1 MTTAYTLDAFS
12 TNVSSFDADPVD
24 YQLLIPGNS
33 GFLHTKVPNVEYH
46 WGLGKGDFK
55 TDSPVNQLEGKIA
68 LELSQSCFL
77 FLNSSQYEKT
87 YQTCSKRGRISIVP
101 TLDTLE
107 KMLKVVESHE
117 GQTGQPRPYTE
128 SFPVQEYEYVLVTQ
142 FFKGTIYVRN
152 PASGEVQSFESPYQ
166 GLPSFLSHAH
176 PYCVALWC
184 AGGIL
189 TWFLNTLSRSPW
201 GSRTCTTLLKLLH
214 AWYFKEAPLAFIA
227 GPDYENEG
235 SEDLASDSCDSEF
248 KHTTPPQQK
257 PRTTNPHRF
266 YDGYLSTRKRQNIE
280 SWIDSTRAAD
290 QDQEQIF
297 PHS

>member
-33 GFLHTKVPNVEYH
+33 GFLHTKVPDVEYH

-55 TDSPVNQLEGKIA
+55 TDSPVNRFEVRKDIPDL
-68 LELSQSCFL
+68 L
-77 FLNSSQYEKT
+77 
-87 YQTCSKRGRISIVP
+87 KRGRISIVP

-128 SFPVQEYEYVLVTQ
+128 SFPVQEYEYVLVAKK
-142 FFKGTIYVRN
+142 FFEGTIYVRN

-166 GLPSFLSHAH
+166 GLPSFLSLAH

-189 TWFLNTLSRSPW
+189 MVSDTLSRSPW
-201 GSRTCTTLLKLLH
+201 GSRTCTTLMKLLH
-214 AWYFKEAPLAFIA
+214 AWYFKGAPLAFIA

-248 KHTTPPQQK
+248 KPTTPPQK
-257 PRTTNPHRF
+257 PRTTNARRF